1 MGPSSK
7 IAESLFVWKEMMD
20 EFKDMEKKQYDEKET
35 KKIFFTVD
43 TDGGPTSH
51 KDERPQVAKVASALL
66 SPVAW
71 NYGVPPGSIQI
82 INFKFQ
88 KIFEIQAHSLPIERL
103 RVTQDNSNVF
113 SAGQDGVFGIFTVHD
128 KDPNKKDKEFS
139 QVTQSEEIL
148 IEKQERDKFQADIE
162 HLKNQ
167 IEIAKQNKE
176 ASVQQELDKKNKKI
190 SELSS
195 EIENK
200 EIENNNR
207 YEQLL
212 EAKKDMERMNKDK
225 IYQMQQS
232 H

>member
-1 MGPSSK
+1 MHGGRALFAG
-7 IAESLFVWKEMMD
+7 IAENDK
-20 EFKDMEKKQYDEKET
+20 
-35 KKIFFTVD
+35 
-43 TDGGPTSH
+43 
-51 KDERPQVAKVASALL
+51 
-66 SPVAW
+66 
-71 NYGVPPGSIQI
+71 PGSIQI

-176 ASVQQELDKKNKKI
+176 ASVQ
-190 SELSS
+190 
-195 EIENK
+195 
-200 EIENNNR
+200 
-207 YEQLL
+207 
-212 EAKKDMERMNKDK
+212 
-225 IYQMQQS
+225 
-232 H
+232 